1 MWFYHEVD
9 AINAIQIILIYH
21 VTPVRTGRITLH
33 PESKQILF
41 TVDIPTLEADSQNI
55 SMFELRWRK
64 DEEYDDASY
73 RYDKPKRQERHY
85 PATNKTIFNHQINS
99 HGIPA
104 GFVHCVSPVAEL

>member
-1 MWFYHEVD
+1 MVLSED

-33 PESKQILF
+33 PESKQKLF

-64 DEEYDDASY
+64 VKNTTTLHTGTINQNVKRDIILQPT
-73 RYDKPKRQERHY
+73 KPFSFIK
-85 PATNKTIFNHQINS
+85 
-99 HGIPA
+99 
-104 GFVHCVSPVAEL
+104 